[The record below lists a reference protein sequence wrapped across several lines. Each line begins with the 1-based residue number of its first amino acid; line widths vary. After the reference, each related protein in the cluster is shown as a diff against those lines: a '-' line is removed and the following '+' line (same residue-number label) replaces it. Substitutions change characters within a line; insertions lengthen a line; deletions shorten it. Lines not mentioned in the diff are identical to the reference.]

1 MILYTPNMESKQWNL
16 YANSWVWHTQI
27 RQSKKTQKYVEQALE
42 VGFRLFDTA
51 QSYGNESGVGV
62 SG

>member
-1 MILYTPNMESKQWNL
+1 MESKQWNL

>member
-1 MILYTPNMESKQWNL
+1 MPILGFGTLKLGNQK
-16 YANSWVWHTQI
+16 
-27 RQSKKTQKYVEQALE
+27 KKTQKYVEQALE